1 MSKKWMILAAL
12 GCMMFYG
19 CGDDSSGEDTVK
31 ACGNS
36 QVEGDETCD
45 DGNTESGDGC
55 SADCLN
61 VEDGYTCPKEG
72 GACTKQDIPAAAEC
86 GNGKLEDGEACDD
99 GNKSAGDGCS
109 SDCRI
114 EDGYSCETAGKAC
127 SKAVQCGNGKI
138 ESGEACDD
146 GNSNSGDGCS
156 SKCEIEDGYT
166 CAAEGEPCTAAAEC
180 GNSKLDA
187 DWPATLSEKVINGHL
202 RKRLGFKGVV
212 VTDDLAMGAM
222 MNEYSFDTILTRAI
236 LAGADILCL
245 SNNGDTYDPEIAAK
259 AIDIIVE
266 KVKDGSI
273 PESRIHES
281 YDRIMELKKKIIKK

>member
-1 MSKKWMILAAL
+1 M
-12 GCMMFYG
+12 
-19 CGDDSSGEDTVK
+19 
-31 ACGNS
+31 
-36 QVEGDETCD
+36 
-45 DGNTESGDGC
+45 
-55 SADCLN
+55 
-61 VEDGYTCPKEG
+61 
-72 GACTKQDIPAAAEC
+72 
-86 GNGKLEDGEACDD
+86 
-99 GNKSAGDGCS
+99 
-109 SDCRI
+109 
-114 EDGYSCETAGKAC
+114 
-127 SKAVQCGNGKI
+127 
-138 ESGEACDD
+138 
-146 GNSNSGDGCS
+146 
-156 SKCEIEDGYT
+156 
-166 CAAEGEPCTAAAEC
+166 
-180 GNSKLDA
+180 
-187 DWPATLSEKVINGHL
+187 INGHL